1 MEDAMARART
11 TDVVV
16 TPDMG
21 LECLGCGE
29 RQPINIRKP
38 LKLAGYIM
46 MAQGWETGHTG
57 CRARDATRPDQLAL
71 PGTSAAEAR
80 RVPPPATEP
89 THDEHLAWLRGLR
102 DQPPI
107 QREGDSV
114 LVASSGRLRAWVHV
128 SGEVVFERW
137 GEMGGWAQ
145 IPAGHMTP
153 ESWAD
158 LRAHGRM
165 NADLV
170 EEEPPSAAEPS
181 ALAAPAAP
189 ASSAD
194 AAPGAPPAAEYRPAV
209 CFSIATADYTAHEDV
224 LTWEGHD
231 QIAFSWEPDDTGAR
245 FLGEPIEVLARAEV
259 LRKQLAAVGVAA
271 EEIAIPAPRPSGTHV
286 VFVARL
292 DAWRALPR
300 SAQDK
305 LRSPIKTGRRK
316 ANEPDQARWA
326 VSCWP
331 IDVHDE
337 GRESLIATAPI
348 ELGPIADAVR
358 ATAADLG
365 LPLREQPAPV
375 WTCRRCNADVL
386 ATYDPMTYGRLCA
399 GGVCD
404 DCTTKAVRAYRER
417 DRAARA
423 VDAEKRKPGRKSKAK
438 APPPAEQPTVPVPTA
453 AAPEPAAEPV
463 TICMALAD
471 WERITDDNATA
482 GALTC
487 STEQTEIEWHID
499 GTTDGKDTVSDPL
512 SGEDLEQVRRVLGA
526 AGVGWIEK
534 GPTTF
539 RTVPPRDPKPSKK
552 SRATPAAPPFA
563 EVLKHDDPLE
573 VARTSKNAHVLV
585 VKEPGEKWLRVLS
598 GTSKP
603 GMRTAFEERAGI
615 FTNGEHAGTELRWY
629 HREQL
634 VDRTI
639 GTSTPGAEGTDATTA
654 AEPAEAVS

>member
-1 MEDAMARART
+1 MEDAMAKGAAT
-11 TDVVV
+11 TAMVVIESVFCVVCNGRMTV
-16 TPDMG
+16 TGGPVGADG
-21 LECLGCGE
+21 G
-29 RQPINIRKP
+29 IRM
-38 LKLAGYIM
+38 I
-46 MAQGWETGHTG
+46 QGF
-57 CRARDATRPDQLAL
+57 QLAHAVCAAGRFHQL
-71 PGTSAAEAR
+71 TLFDKPPAGPQPAEASPRPAPEASTAERSPAVPTTEPAAPEASTVAPAEPVAKWPGTQY
-80 RVPPPATEP
+80 P
-89 THDEHLAWLRGLR
+89 
-102 DQPPI
+102 
-107 QREGDSV
+107 
-114 LVASSGRLRAWVHV
+114 
-128 SGEVVFERW
+128 
-137 GEMGGWAQ
+137 
-145 IPAGHMTP
+145 TP
-153 ESWAD
+153 EPSVPASP
-158 LRAHGRM
+158 A
-165 NADLV
+165 A
-170 EEEPPSAAEPS
+170 PPSAELPAVPAEP
-181 ALAAPAAP
+181 APTRAV
-189 ASSAD
+189 D
-194 AAPGAPPAAEYRPAV
+194 AAPSTPPAAEYRPAV
-209 CFSIATADYTAHEDV
+209 CFSIATADYDAHEDV

-231 QIAFSWEPDDTGAR
+231 EIAFSWEPDDTGAR
-245 FLGEPIEVLARAEV
+245 HLSEPIEVPTRAEV
-259 LRKQLAAVGVAA
+259 LRKQLAAAGVTA
-271 EEIAIPAPRPSGTHV
+271 EEFSLPAPRPSATHV
-286 VFVARL
+286 VFFASC
-292 DAWRALPR
+292 DAWHALER
-300 SAQDK
+300 EAQDK
-305 LRSPIKTGRRK
+305 LRNPIKKGRRK
-316 ANEPDQARWA
+316 ASDIDQARWA

-331 IDVHDE
+331 NDVHDE
-337 GRESLIATAPI
+337 GGESLIASVPI

-358 ATAADLG
+358 ATAAGLG

-375 WTCRRCNADVL
+375 WTCRRCNAEVL

-417 DRAARA
+417 DRATRA

-615 FTNGEHAGTELRWY
+615 VTNGEHAGTELRWY